1 MGRFQVLTT
10 ADMKM
15 TVSWDV
21 SLSNLVEIEA
31 VCASE
36 TSIISTAQH
45 TGIPA

>member
-31 VCASE
+31 VCSSE
-36 TSIISTAQH
+36 T
-45 TGIPA
+45 